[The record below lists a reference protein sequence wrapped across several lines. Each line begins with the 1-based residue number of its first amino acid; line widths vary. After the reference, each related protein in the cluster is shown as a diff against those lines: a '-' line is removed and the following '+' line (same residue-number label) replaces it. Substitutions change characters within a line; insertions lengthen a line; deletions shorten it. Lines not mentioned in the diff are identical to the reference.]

1 MTRMMRLF
9 NRANRYSL
17 ANQLV
22 VSFLIIFLF
31 IFTISSLIA
40 YFGILNVLK
49 KNAIDTNQQQF
60 KQNDYNLS
68 VFVNEVDQVSRQLF
82 LEAELQNLIN
92 FKSMTE
98 MDSVLQV
105 SAAFQ
110 SFTEALSDNKFI
122 DSISYFGDNG
132 FMIRTTA
139 QRNDILFDSTSK
151 VNAFYQE
158 RLYSKMKSAGQ
169 TLVWFGGFT
178 DQDFNIADTK
188 PMSGI
193 VAKPIHYITAARSFY
208 SNNHSATLVIN
219 MDMKYFNDIYNH
231 ANDIENNDLYL
242 VDESGRIVSHGDEAK
257 IGQTGAVPEQGYHP
271 AHASD
276 KFASEERNGKQIM
289 SYRISEMDWFLV
301 NEIPVSLFISDI
313 LTLRLIVVTMFI
325 FSLASAALLSG
336 YWIRRITK
344 PLNSL
349 TTVVRRM
356 GQGNLGL
363 TLDLDLKNELGILIA
378 QFNKMSKNIQ
388 DLIEQKDSIQEEKR
402 TIEIGALQSQI
413 NPHFFYNTLNTI
425 KWMAIMVKADNIVES
440 ITTLGDYLQ
449 PMFKQGMFC
458 TIREEMDYIENYIK
472 IMNYRMAGGV
482 KLHFQIA
489 TGVMDYPILRFLLQP
504 LVENAI
510 THGLRNQ
517 NGGVITISAAEHK
530 NEIVWSI
537 FDNGEGMSET
547 KLQEIRESLL
557 KSSSEQ
563 SSEKKGIGLYNTNR
577 RIQLHFGDRHTIKI
591 QSELQWGTELK
602 FTIPKVQKT

>member
-1 MTRMMRLF
+1 MMRIF
-9 NRANRYSL
+9 NKSNRSSL

-22 VSFLIIFLF
+22 ISFLVIFLL

-49 KNAIDTNQQQF
+49 NNSKDTNQRQF
-60 KQNDYNLS
+60 NQNEYNLS
-68 VFVNEVDQVSRQLF
+68 LFVNEVDQVSRQLF
-82 LEAELQNLIN
+82 LKAELQNLIN

-98 MDSVLQV
+98 TNSVLQV
-105 SAAFQ
+105 VAAFQ
-110 SFTEALSDNKFI
+110 YFAETLSANKYI

-139 QRNDILFDSTSK
+139 RRNDILFDSTSK
-151 VNAFYQE
+151 VNEFYQAQI
-158 RLYSKMKSAGQ
+158 YGKVKSAAQ
-169 TLVWFGGFT
+169 TLVWFGGYT
-178 DQDFNIADTK
+178 DQDFNIADETTI
-188 PMSGI
+188 SGT

-208 SNNHSATLVIN
+208 SNNHSATLVLN
-219 MDMKYFNDIYNH
+219 LDMNYLNDIYNH
-231 ANDIENNDLYL
+231 ANDIQNNEMYL
-242 VDESGRIVSHGDEAK
+242 VDDTGHIVSHGDEAK
-257 IGQTGAVPEQGYHP
+257 IGQAGAVPELIDHP
-271 AHASD
+271 AVVGN
-276 KFASEERNGKQIM
+276 KFASEERDGKQIM
-289 SYRISEMDWFLV
+289 SYRINGLGWTLV
-301 NEIPVSLFISDI
+301 NEIPVSIFTRDI

-325 FSLASAALLSG
+325 FSLASAAILSR

-388 DLIEQKDSIQEEKR
+388 DLIEQKETIQEEKR

-413 NPHFFYNTLNTI
+413 TPHFLYNTLNTI
-425 KWMAIMVKADNIVES
+425 KWMGIMVKADNIVES

-449 PMFKQGMFC
+449 PMFKKGMLC
-458 TIREEMDYIENYIK
+458 TIREEIEYIENYIK

-482 KLHFQIA
+482 KLDYQISA
-489 TGVMDYPILRFLLQP
+489 AVMEYPFLRFLLQP

-510 THGLRNQ
+510 MHGLKNR
-517 NGGVITISAAEHK
+517 NGGTITITATEDQ

-537 FDNGEGMSET
+537 SDNGEGMSEA
-547 KLQEIRESLL
+547 KLQEERESLINGNG
-557 KSSSEQ
+557 EQ
-563 SSEKKGIGLYNTNR
+563 SQEKKGIGLYNTNR
-577 RIQLHFGDRHTIKI
+577 RIQLHFGYHYGINI
-591 QSELQWGTELK
+591 HSEQQVGTELI
-602 FTIPKVQKT
+602 FTIPKVQKK